1 MMKNGKMII
10 CRQILIII
18 IMIIKFF
25 INFQIL
31 YNKYLDIYTD
41 NKKNILMNIKTIFL
55 IKDTIII
62 MMILII

>member
-1 MMKNGKMII
+1 
-10 CRQILIII
+10 
-18 IMIIKFF
+18 MIIKFF